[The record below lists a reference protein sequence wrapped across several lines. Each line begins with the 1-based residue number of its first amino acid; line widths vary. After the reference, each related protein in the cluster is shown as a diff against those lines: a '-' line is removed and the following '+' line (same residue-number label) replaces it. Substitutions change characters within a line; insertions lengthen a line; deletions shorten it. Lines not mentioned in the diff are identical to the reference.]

1 MTMATTKRAR
11 RISQLDSVPSAWT
24 EKQLRSFLDSG
35 ALPVTGPD
43 KLTYKIPVRF
53 VVPSSNGSAY
63 MVIRAKKRG
72 SGYSLNHSFLEAS
85 QAIAKDYGLTLRVS
99 NEEGTDWSCFELS
112 KIWYSGDEIA
122 AMEFQSL
129 SETIDIPSDDPDAEC
144 TYTSSALF
152 TRDNRLQVD
161 LQERCRTKSL

>member
-1 MTMATTKRAR
+1 MATTKRAR
-11 RISQLDSVPSAWT
+11 RISQLDSVPSTWT
-24 EKQLRSFLDSG
+24 EKQLRSFLDNS
-35 ALPVTGPD
+35 AIPVTGPD

-53 VVPSSNGSAY
+53 VVPSSNESAY
-63 MVIRAKKRG
+63 MVIRAKKRD

-99 NEEGTDWSCFELS
+99 NEDGTDWSCFELS
-112 KIWYSGDEIA
+112 KIWYSGEEIA

-129 SETIDIPSDDPDAEC
+129 SETIDVPSDDPDAEC

-152 TRDNRLQVD
+152 TRDNSLQVN
-161 LQERCRTKSL
+161 LHERCRTKSL